1 MMRRRSFLASAS
13 VASAAVASLLLAA
26 LLLAQPA
33 AVVADHSLPTP
44 SKSFAANFEDK
55 TVASVKSPTDLYFTP
70 DGRYAFVTSKF
81 GTLWRVS
88 VEDMDANDGVAEKVF
103 EVPHPMCLNGARG
116 LAGVAVHPAYPA
128 QPYIY
133 LFHNHD
139 KVRINVQKDVPA
151 NPPLLWWYGAGKS
164 SFVLHWISSYLYLS
178 IIGLDSYFV
187 LYISIS
193 TSSPQYDDCAVD
205 SDEDAGPVNRMSRWT
220 LNADLK
226 SVDPTSEVLFF
237 ETSRLGTQTHNSGD
251 IEFGADGK
259 VYVTVGESGSKK
271 HKNDRGE
278 YYPLARNVLLG
289 SVVRFND
296 DGSIPSDN
304 PFVST
309 NADSGYNGK
318 SARCGLAG
326 GIHSDATRACSEI
339 YATGFRN
346 PFRFAMDPNAYRR
359 GQTRFFINDVGSNT
373 WEMVKEL
380 GDPTT
385 GMAGRNFGYP
395 LREGPCEGGQ
405 DSNCYVDKDFAV
417 PAYYYHHMS
426 EHGGAITGG
435 TFVPDDAGWPA
446 EMSDGYLFAEYAW

>member
-1 MMRRRSFLASAS
+1 MIC
-13 VASAAVASLLLAA
+13 
-26 LLLAQPA
+26 Q
-33 AVVADHSLPTP
+33 
-44 SKSFAANFEDK
+44 
-55 TVASVKSPTDLYFTP
+55 
-70 DGRYAFVTSKF
+70 
-81 GTLWRVS
+81 
-88 VEDMDANDGVAEKVF
+88 
-103 EVPHPMCLNGARG
+103 
-116 LAGVAVHPAYPA
+116 
-128 QPYIY
+128 
-133 LFHNHD
+133 
-139 KVRINVQKDVPA
+139 
-151 NPPLLWWYGAGKS
+151 
-164 SFVLHWISSYLYLS
+164 
-178 IIGLDSYFV
+178 
-187 LYISIS
+187 
-193 TSSPQYDDCAVD
+193 QYDDCAVD

-220 LNADLK
+220 LNADLR
-226 SVDPTSEVLFF
+226 SVDPNSEILFF

-271 HKNDRGE
+271 HKNGRGE

-304 PFVST
+304 PFVAT
-309 NADSGYNGK
+309 NSDSGYSGK
-318 SARCGLAG
+318 SARCGLSG
-326 GIHSDATRACSEI
+326 GIHSDATKACSEI

-346 PFRFAMDPNAYRR
+346 PFRFAMDPNAYAR

-373 WEMVKEL
+373 WEMIKEL
-380 GDPTT
+380 GDPTVP

-446 EMSDGYLFAEYAW
+446 EMSDGYLYAEYAW